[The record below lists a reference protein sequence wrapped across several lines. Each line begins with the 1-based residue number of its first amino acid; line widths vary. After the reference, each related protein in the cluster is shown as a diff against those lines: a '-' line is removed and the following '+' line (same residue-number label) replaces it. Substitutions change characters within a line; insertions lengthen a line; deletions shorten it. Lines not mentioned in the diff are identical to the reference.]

1 MTSWTMR
8 MVLVAVLIAA
18 AGCARSGMILRE
30 SSDSKSPA
38 ILIGDVR
45 TLTGDL
51 DATGRFWSVAPG
63 TYAMAIGGV
72 ADRSDPAAQGTGLV
86 AGGVGLLRPVVGTG
100 AARTSL
106 LITDTPHTG
115 FLAGIPPRQLP
126 AATYGMRGGRRGR
139 TLAEVAQFLHRA
151 HPGMLFVVGT
161 AEFVPLIGAARPA
174 AGEEGRREMTM
185 SGTPVLFAGFL
196 LPDSERL
203 TATHRRLFPVVEGA
217 PVMDENRMLVHGLVL
232 SSEGGVNW
240 RDPQAVRANA
250 LVATEIHPGS
260 RLRRAHLEVFVI
272 DSIQTRP

>member
-1 MTSWTMR
+1 
-8 MVLVAVLIAA
+8 MVLVVLLLMAG
-18 AGCARSGMILRE
+18 GCARPGMILRE
-30 SSDSKSPA
+30 SSDSTSPA

-45 TLTGDL
+45 SLTGEL
-51 DATGRFWSVAPG
+51 DATGRFWPVVPG
-63 TYAMAIGGV
+63 TYALAIGGV

-106 LITDTPHTG
+106 LITETPHTG

-126 AATYGMRGGRRGR
+126 AATYELGGSRRGR
-139 TLAEVAQFLHRA
+139 TLAEVAQYLHRA
-151 HPGMLFVVGT
+151 HPGLLFVVGT
-161 AEFVPLIGAARPA
+161 AEFVPLIGSAVPA
-174 AGEEGRREMTM
+174 AGEPGRRELTM

-203 TATHRRLFPVVEGA
+203 TATHRRLFPLVEGA
-217 PVMDENRMLVHGLVL
+217 PGMDEHRMLVHGLVL

-250 LVATEIHPGS
+250 LVATQVHPGS
-260 RLRRAHLEVFVI
+260 RLRRARVEVFVI